1 MILNLFATLVLS
13 VTSIAFSIDEGSVSW
28 QTGKEALENCRAAGH
43 GDPCEKV
50 VSSKDK
56 VDALAL
62 EGCLTFRSEED
73 SEVKGADSDV
83 PQYELS
89 RGGFAR
95 YGQCLEATKNRV
107 FHPKALSLC
116 SVMND
121 FIQHLECLQVAEN
134 SAFHSA
140 TVDSCLKLSYQS
152 TVQGLECLRSVR
164 GRVLTDAQKKKCE
177 TAPFQ
182 KRAACYQ
189 SGEERELASC
199 QTGLSKVE
207 TKLEALASSRTVGK
221 DLKKSIAPLL
231 EAIRENHPS
240 QRGAQ

>member
-1 MILNLFATLVLS
+1 MTSLLLSLVLS
-13 VTSIAFSIDEGSVSW
+13 VTSFAYSIDENASQW
-28 QTGKEALENCRAAGH
+28 QSGKEALENCRAAGH
-43 GDPCEKV
+43 GDQCEKFI
-50 VSSKDK
+50 STKDRI
-56 VDALAL
+56 DASAL
-62 EGCLTFRSEED
+62 EGCLTFKSEED
-73 SEVKGADSDV
+73 SEVKGSDSDV
-83 PQYELS
+83 PQYEIS

-121 FIQHLECLQVAEN
+121 FLQHLECLQVSEN
-134 SAFHSA
+134 NAFHSG

-164 GRVLTDAQKKKCE
+164 GRVLSDAQKKKCE